1 MNITQMAGAAF
12 RALTA
17 RKDGPSIYDL
27 CDPVLLNGHGG
38 DAHLGKFYNTALRNP
53 ALVALL
59 RRAGLPELGDD
70 TRVAALRQALIKAR
84 DEENPDWA
92 EIGRPFVELLDTVK
106 LSHPKPNT
114 VSLPTAPPKASDI
127 DAIIRTCG
135 KHLLGSFARNGFLP
149 TYAAFNLIGDPD
161 FGSRELIMA
170 LTGLNART
178 YKNSTLLFNLARV
191 FIARSPA
198 RALINPPWRG
208 IAEPRRHGNHSQKC

>member
-1 MNITQMAGAAF
+1 MNIPRMAGAAF

-27 CDPVLLNGHGG
+27 CDPVLLNGHAG

-70 TRVAALRQALIKAR
+70 ARLAALREALIKAR

-92 EIGRPFVELLDTVK
+92 EIGRPFAELLDTVK

-114 VSLPTAPPKASDI
+114 VSLPTA
-127 DAIIRTCG
+127 
-135 KHLLGSFARNGFLP
+135 
-149 TYAAFNLIGDPD
+149 
-161 FGSRELIMA
+161 
-170 LTGLNART
+170 
-178 YKNSTLLFNLARV
+178 
-191 FIARSPA
+191 
-198 RALINPPWRG
+198 
-208 IAEPRRHGNHSQKC
+208 

>member
-53 ALVALL
+53 ALVPLL
-59 RRAGLPELGDD
+59 RRAGLPELGDG
-70 TRVAALRQALIKAR
+70 TRIAALREALIRAR

-92 EIGRPFVELLDTVK
+92 EIGRPFAELLDTVK
-106 LSHPKPNT
+106 LSHPKPNPVT
-114 VSLPTAPPKASDI
+114 TPTQPPNAADI
-127 DAIIRTCG
+127 DKIIRTCG
-135 KHLLGSFARNGFLP
+135 NHLLGSFARNGFLP

-170 LTGLNART
+170 LTGLN
-178 YKNSTLLFNLARV
+178 SSVEFL
-191 FIARSPA
+191 
-198 RALINPPWRG
+198 
-208 IAEPRRHGNHSQKC
+208 